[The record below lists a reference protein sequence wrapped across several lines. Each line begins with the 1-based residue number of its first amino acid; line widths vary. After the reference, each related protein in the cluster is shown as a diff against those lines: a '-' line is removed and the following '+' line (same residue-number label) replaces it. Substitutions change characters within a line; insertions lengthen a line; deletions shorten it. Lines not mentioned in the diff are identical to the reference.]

1 MKHFFQ
7 LVRFVK
13 RLTTPEFWTFETIF
27 ITSLLIFLAY
37 ALYKSLTIKLNK
49 LFIKSFIGP
58 FIGTFF
64 ISLFLLLMQTIWK
77 YLEDL
82 VGKGLEISVIFE
94 FIFYFAIHLIPMALP
109 LAILLSSIMVFGNM
123 AERYELV
130 AIKSAGVSLLRAM
143 RPMFVISILMSVG
156 AFYTANDLIP
166 KANLSWGALLYDVTQ
181 KKPAMNIV
189 DNVFFKD
196 IDGYSIRVGK
206 KHDDNQSIEDV
217 IIYVDD
223 RKNTG
228 NNNILIAKR
237 GKMTVSDDKQF
248 MTLYLEEGKRYQ
260 ELVNDPNYKKT
271 RPHNTMEFET
281 YNLTI
286 DLSELAFNRTDK
298 ERFSEDQR
306 MMNVDELS
314 IRIDSLTRYITKRQK
329 NLHNYIEPYFHSA
342 SDTLEVTEN
351 SVEERLAALL
361 KQIETSRKIIKE
373 VKMEEAVSAPG
384 NSKSSLLSRTKP
396 VPSEIDTATRT
407 LNEETIE
414 KALQNVSNVKR
425 ISSNNIEDS
434 SSQRE
439 LRAKY
444 LVEWHRKFTLAIS
457 CILLFFIG
465 APLGAIIKKGGFGLP
480 LVVSLLLFILY
491 YVLGIFG
498 EKLVKQGA
506 LEPVIGMWL
515 GLIVF
520 FPLAIFLTYKSSRD
534 SQLFD
539 ADAYKRI
546 IKMLTPRWAKGFL
559 EDK

>member
-1 MKHFFQ
+1 MTFILRIIKKLHW
-7 LVRFVK
+7 LFVK
-13 RLTTPEFWTFETIF
+13 
-27 ITSLLIFLAY
+27 
-37 ALYKSLTIKLNK
+37 
-49 LFIKSFIGP
+49 SFVGP

-82 VGKGLEISVIFE
+82 VGKGLELSVILE

-109 LAILLSSIMVFGNM
+109 LAILLSSIMVFGNL

-130 AIKSAGVSLLRAM
+130 AIKSAGVSLLKAM
-143 RPMFVISILMSVG
+143 RPMFVISILMSIG
-156 AFYTANDLIP
+156 AFYTANNLIP
-166 KANLSWGALLYDVTQ
+166 KANLSWGALLYDVMQ

-196 IDGYSIRVGK
+196 IEGYAIRVGK
-206 KHDDNQSIEDV
+206 KHEDNQTIEDI
-217 IIYVDD
+217 IIYVDE
-223 RKNTG
+223 RKFNG

-237 GKMTVSDDKQF
+237 GKMTVSEDKQF
-248 MTLYLEEGKRYQ
+248 MTLYLEDGRRYQ
-260 ELVNDPNYKKT
+260 ELVNDPKYRDTK
-271 RPHNTMEFET
+271 PHNTMEFDS

-298 ERFSEDQR
+298 ERFSEDHR
-306 MMNVDELS
+306 MMDVEQLG
-314 IRIDSLTRYITKRQK
+314 IRIDSLAEYISSRKDKLYQ
-329 NLHNYIEPYFHSA
+329 YIEPYFFVA
-342 SDTLEVTEN
+342 SDTLQLSDSSVQDRVDELLARAESLKKNEKVQEISIPESKIKKARTKAMPVTEEKPLNEVT
-351 SVEERLAALL
+351 VERA
-361 KQIETSRKIIKE
+361 I
-373 VKMEEAVSAPG
+373 
-384 NSKSSLLSRTKP
+384 
-396 VPSEIDTATRT
+396 
-407 LNEETIE
+407 
-414 KALQNVSNVKR
+414 QNANNVKR
-425 ISSNNIEDS
+425 ISTNNVDDS
-434 SSQRE
+434 AAQRE

-444 LVEWHRKFTLAIS
+444 LVEWHRKYTLAIS

-491 YVLGIFG
+491 YVMGIFG

-506 LEPVIGMWL
+506 IQPILGMWL

-520 FPLAIFLTYKSSRD
+520 FPLAIFLTYKASRD

-546 IKMLTPRWAKGFL
+546 IKLLTPKWALKN
-559 EDK
+559 KS

>member
-189 DNVFFKD
+189 C
-196 IDGYSIRVGK
+196 
-206 KHDDNQSIEDV
+206 
-217 IIYVDD
+217 
-223 RKNTG
+223 
-228 NNNILIAKR
+228 
-237 GKMTVSDDKQF
+237 
-248 MTLYLEEGKRYQ
+248 
-260 ELVNDPNYKKT
+260 
-271 RPHNTMEFET
+271 
-281 YNLTI
+281 
-286 DLSELAFNRTDK
+286 
-298 ERFSEDQR
+298 
-306 MMNVDELS
+306 
-314 IRIDSLTRYITKRQK
+314 
-329 NLHNYIEPYFHSA
+329 
-342 SDTLEVTEN
+342 
-351 SVEERLAALL
+351 
-361 KQIETSRKIIKE
+361 
-373 VKMEEAVSAPG
+373 
-384 NSKSSLLSRTKP
+384 
-396 VPSEIDTATRT
+396 
-407 LNEETIE
+407 
-414 KALQNVSNVKR
+414 
-425 ISSNNIEDS
+425 
-434 SSQRE
+434 
-439 LRAKY
+439 
-444 LVEWHRKFTLAIS
+444 
-457 CILLFFIG
+457 CI
-465 APLGAIIKKGGFGLP
+465 
-480 LVVSLLLFILY
+480 
-491 YVLGIFG
+491 
-498 EKLVKQGA
+498 
-506 LEPVIGMWL
+506 
-515 GLIVF
+515 
-520 FPLAIFLTYKSSRD
+520 
-534 SQLFD
+534 
-539 ADAYKRI
+539 
-546 IKMLTPRWAKGFL
+546 
-559 EDK
+559 

>member
-1 MKHFFQ
+1 
-7 LVRFVK
+7 
-13 RLTTPEFWTFETIF
+13 
-27 ITSLLIFLAY
+27 
-37 ALYKSLTIKLNK
+37 
-49 LFIKSFIGP
+49 
-58 FIGTFF
+58 
-64 ISLFLLLMQTIWK
+64 
-77 YLEDL
+77 
-82 VGKGLEISVIFE
+82 
-94 FIFYFAIHLIPMALP
+94 
-109 LAILLSSIMVFGNM
+109 
-123 AERYELV
+123 
-130 AIKSAGVSLLRAM
+130 
-143 RPMFVISILMSVG
+143 
-156 AFYTANDLIP
+156 
-166 KANLSWGALLYDVTQ
+166 
-181 KKPAMNIV
+181 
-189 DNVFFKD
+189 
-196 IDGYSIRVGK
+196 
-206 KHDDNQSIEDV
+206 
-217 IIYVDD
+217 
-223 RKNTG
+223 
-228 NNNILIAKR
+228 
-237 GKMTVSDDKQF
+237 
-248 MTLYLEEGKRYQ
+248 
-260 ELVNDPNYKKT
+260 
-271 RPHNTMEFET
+271 
-281 YNLTI
+281 
-286 DLSELAFNRTDK
+286 
-298 ERFSEDQR
+298 
-306 MMNVDELS
+306 
-314 IRIDSLTRYITKRQK
+314 
-329 NLHNYIEPYFHSA
+329 
-342 SDTLEVTEN
+342 
-351 SVEERLAALL
+351 
-361 KQIETSRKIIKE
+361 
-373 VKMEEAVSAPG
+373 MEEAVSAPG

-546 IKMLTPRWAKGFL
+546 IKMLTPRWAKGYL